1 MLRGEDQVA
10 VDDRDNRRGSA
21 PARLVATLW
30 ADNAA

>member
-10 VDDRDNRRGSA
+10 VDGRDNRRGDA

-30 ADNAA
+30 VNNAA